1 MGLLKKAKAKER
13 KHKFGSIQ
21 WVIDA
26 LGSEVTET
34 RFRENHKTDEIRAD
48 EDLWW
53 CPECRKKWNIFE
65 GELWKSS
72 DMKLWEAKICP
83 DCDLLV
89 K

>member
-1 MGLLKKAKAKER
+1 VGSLKKAKAKER

-26 LGSEVTET
+26 LDSNIIEKKT
-34 RFRENHKTDEIRAD
+34 RDNHKMDQIRAD
-48 EDLWW
+48 ESLWW

-72 DMKLWEAKICP
+72 DIKLWEAKICP

-89 K
+89 Q

>member
-1 MGLLKKAKAKER
+1 MPKQKKR
-13 KHKFGSIQ
+13 KFESIQ

-26 LGSEVTET
+26 LDSNVIEKKT
-34 RFRENHKTDEIRAD
+34 RDNHKMDEIRAD
-48 EDLWW
+48 ENLWW

-72 DMKLWEAKICP
+72 DIKLWESKICP
-83 DCDLLV
+83 DCDLPA